1 MCCTEGDRARD
12 DVFANIC
19 SDANM
24 VGMVH
29 GLTFKGIGKGYSEF
43 KSHTKHSL
51 SGLTNR
57 NLPQMRHWWWL
68 WGLCVPSFQLLLTP
82 HWTWHQFHFAG
93 PLHCFLHGF
102 QNTSVY
108 PVLFVYTRIELIIYN
123 ENCTNGISAPFLFA
137 NCLWTNCRNLQWITQ
152 KYWQFFIE

>member
-29 GLTFKGIGKGYSEF
+29 GLTFKEIEKGYSEF

-57 NLPQMRHWWWL
+57 NLPQMRH
-68 WGLCVPSFQLLLTP
+68 
-82 HWTWHQFHFAG
+82 
-93 PLHCFLHGF
+93 
-102 QNTSVY
+102 
-108 PVLFVYTRIELIIYN
+108 
-123 ENCTNGISAPFLFA
+123 
-137 NCLWTNCRNLQWITQ
+137 
-152 KYWQFFIE
+152 